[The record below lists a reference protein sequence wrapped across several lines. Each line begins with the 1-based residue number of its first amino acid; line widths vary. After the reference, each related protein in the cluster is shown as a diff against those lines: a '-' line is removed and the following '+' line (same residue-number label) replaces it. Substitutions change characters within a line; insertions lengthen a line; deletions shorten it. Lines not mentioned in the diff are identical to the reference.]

1 MHVRWKA
8 GRKKG
13 TEKDQGSTQV
23 KLCLPGTL
31 YEIDAN
37 GSNRYYFS
45 LIHSLQCDLQLL
57 SKIEL
62 VSPT

>member
-23 KLCLPGTL
+23 KLFLPGTL
-31 YEIDAN
+31 YEIDCKWLQ
-37 GSNRYYFS
+37 S
-45 LIHSLQCDLQLL
+45 LLLQLSTL
-57 SKIEL
+57 F
-62 VSPT
+62 TT